1 MKYPLDSF
9 RQLYFISGF
18 LKMDFFKRITLLSA
32 LLLSAAS
39 TASAFVPRSTTCT
52 PSHANGG
59 LFMSAVAE
67 SATDAD
73 TGARSI
79 DNIRNIAVIAHVD
92 HGKTTLVDALI
103 RQSGVF
109 RDEGQADDAGERV
122 MDSEDQERERGIT
135 ILSKNLAVQRDGVKI
150 NIMDTPGHAD
160 FGGEVERVLNMCD
173 GVILLVDS
181 VEGPKPQTRFV
192 LDKALSK
199 GMNALVCVNK
209 VDRPAARVD
218 YVVDNVFDLFV
229 DLGATDEQTDFKVVY
244 ASGIQGRAGTEPDNL
259 ADDMGPL
266 FDAILDS
273 IRAPTVE
280 KPEPEALQALV
291 SNIDFDPFKGKMG
304 IARITNGSVKT
315 GQAIALAHPDK
326 DKKTGRINE
335 LFVFDNLGKQEVK
348 EASAGEIIMFTG
360 VEGVEIGDTLITNE
374 NAGANAAEPLE
385 PIAVEQPTVRMTIG
399 VNKSPLAGQEGKFLT
414 SRMIRDR
421 LFKELD
427 RNVALQVE
435 ETDSADRYE
444 VSGRGQL
451 HLTVLIETM
460 RREGFELEVGPPTV
474 IIKENEE
481 TGKKEEPW
489 ESVEVRVPEEY
500 NGPVIDLLNNRKGE
514 LQDMGL
520 EEGSNMSVVKY
531 LVPTRGMLGLRSA
544 LLSSTRGTAIIDSVF
559 DSYRPMIAEGIQA
572 RDKGSLLAFAD
583 GDATTFGITGAQ
595 SRGSMFVSVGDAVY
609 NGMIIGINQRP
620 GDLEVNICKTK
631 ALNNMRAASK
641 DKDSGVI
648 APIEMSLDS
657 CVEYLASDEIL
668 EVTPSLFRMSKNP
681 AMKTKGKGKK

>member
-1 MKYPLDSF
+1 MLYLDSVYPLPRRLESTTTTRANFTCQQLRQNQKQIPKQWWITFGASLSLFLWLFSHRPFSHSFSLFVSF
-9 RQLYFISGF
+9 RY
-18 LKMDFFKRITLLSA
+18 
-32 LLLSAAS
+32 
-39 TASAFVPRSTTCT
+39 
-52 PSHANGG
+52 
-59 LFMSAVAE
+59 
-67 SATDAD
+67 
-73 TGARSI
+73 
-79 DNIRNIAVIAHVD
+79 RNIAVIAHVD

-109 RDEGQADDAGERV
+109 RDDTQADEAGERV

-135 ILSKNLAVQRDGVKI
+135 ILSKNLAVQRNGVKI

-173 GVILLVDS
+173 GVLLLVDS

-199 GMNALVCVNK
+199 GMKALVVVNK

-218 YVVDNVFDLFV
+218 YVVDTVFDLFV
-229 DLGATDEQTDFKVVY
+229 DLGASDEQTDFRVVY
-244 ASGIQGRAGTEPDNL
+244 ASGLLGKAGNEADAL

-266 FDAILDS
+266 FDAILES
-273 IRAPTVE
+273 IDPPKVE
-280 KPEPEALQALV
+280 KTEPDSLQALI
-291 SNIDFDPFKGKMG
+291 SNIDYDNFKGKMG
-304 IARITNGSVKT
+304 IARITNGSLKA
-315 GQAIALAHPDK
+315 GQAVALAHPDK
-326 DKKTGRINE
+326 DKKTGRIGD
-335 LFVFDNLGKQEVK
+335 LFVFDNLGKREVK
-348 EASAGEIIMFTG
+348 EASAGEIVMFSG
-360 VEGVEIGDTLITNE
+360 LDGVEIGDTLVTNE

-385 PIAVEQPTVRMTIG
+385 PIAVEQPTVRMTLG
-399 VNKSPLAGQEGKFLT
+399 VNKSPLAGREGKFLT

-427 RNVALQVE
+427 RNVALQVA

-474 IIKENEE
+474 IYKENEE
-481 TGKKEEPW
+481 TGKMEEPW

-500 NGPVIDLLNNRKGE
+500 MGSVVDLLNLRKGE

-520 EEGSNMSVVKY
+520 EEGEGLSVVKY

-544 LLSSTRGTAIIDSVF
+544 LLSATRGTALIDSVF
-559 DSYRPMIAEGIQA
+559 DSYRPKIQGDIQA

-583 GDATTFGITGAQ
+583 GSATTFGIEGAQ
-595 SRGSMFVSVGDAVY
+595 NRGSMFVSVSDDVY
-609 NGMIIGINQRP
+609 KGMIVGIHQRP
-620 GDLEVNICKTK
+620 GDLEVNVCKTK
-631 ALNNMRAASK
+631 QLNNMRSATK
-641 DKDSGVI
+641 EVKTGVI
-648 APIEMSLDS
+648 APVEMSLDA
-657 CVEYLASDEIL
+657 CVEYLAEDEIL
-668 EVTPSLFRMSKNP
+668 EVTPSLFRMAKNP
-681 AMKTKGKGKK
+681 DLFGKKNKGGKKK